1 MPYYYIMDKSP
12 IIVETGKMYK
22 DGKLYMPQR
31 VRTALKLTDEDR
43 LIWQVQRLSNG
54 TKYIILSTEII
65 PVVDQGFSMNSVN

>member
-1 MPYYYIMDKSP
+1 MDKTP

-31 VRTALKLTDEDR
+31 IRAALKITDEDC

-54 TKYIILSTEII
+54 TRYIILSTEII
-65 PVVDQGFSMNSVN
+65 PVVDQGFSMSSVH